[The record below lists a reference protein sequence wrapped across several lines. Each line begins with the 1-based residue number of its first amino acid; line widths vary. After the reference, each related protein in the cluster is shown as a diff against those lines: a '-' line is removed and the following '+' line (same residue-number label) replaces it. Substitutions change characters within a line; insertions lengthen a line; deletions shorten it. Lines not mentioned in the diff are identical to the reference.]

1 MHAPRRVW
9 KFHNQRYPHDS
20 GSNEVRVG
28 LAAKFAGCVSMVGS
42 ENDDAIVILAVCLQV
57 GKEPAHAV
65 VDLAHF
71 PGDSAVEALVY
82 SRRQR
87 QIVLAKHMHVHGLSI
102 KEHRQ
107 ELNLTTV

>member
-57 GKEPAHAV
+57 GKEPAHAL

-71 PGDSAVEALVY
+71 PGDSAVEAMEY

-87 QIVLAKHMHVHGLSI
+87 QIVLRINRYGPWLSVTENRLGAI
-102 KEHRQ
+102 RTI
-107 ELNLTTV
+107 L